1 MTCTDYKAL
10 GARIK
15 KYRMK
20 REWSVARMSIFT
32 RVSVG
37 ALWNLEQGRQK
48 PSDLTLYRLQEAVPE
63 LFERFETVAS

>member
-1 MTCTDYKAL
+1 
-10 GARIK
+10 
-15 KYRMK
+15 MK